1 MKANLIY
8 QSSDE
13 KQKNTWFIFICF
25 SLACPSSFVVPCLP
39 MKHTPVGVCK
49 TCNSPG
55 FLLKNSSISNS
66 EVLISFMD
74 HNFTFHLNSPKQ
86 VNGAST
92 QTITSDTNRISLE
105 QEMFNFSSC
114 IADHPNSLTPEKIQT
129 RDLMDAN
136 RPRWFTHVLSQTW
149 NVGVRTQK
157 SLPLETAP
165 FLKGTWT
172 STLSGAP
179 YKNILARKE
188 KRYLQREPKLWL
200 EMPQWWQSLL
210 QSHTDGQ

>member
-1 MKANLIY
+1 MKQRKKKTLSFKSEHSHLLRTVWVLLFSSSFSKSKHFVKANLIY

-105 QEMFNFSSC
+105 REMFNFSSC

-136 RPRWFTHVLSQTW
+136 RPR
-149 NVGVRTQK
+149 
-157 SLPLETAP
+157 
-165 FLKGTWT
+165 
-172 STLSGAP
+172 
-179 YKNILARKE
+179 
-188 KRYLQREPKLWL
+188 
-200 EMPQWWQSLL
+200 
-210 QSHTDGQ
+210 